1 MYPLAPAHR
10 QIAARLAL
18 LTLFALSC
26 GTGEDHAVGVRLA
39 SGPVVSTRA
48 AEPGRGRPLRFAFAS
63 VLSPAISTVPYARFT
78 AYLAKRL
85 DRRVEIVRRRTY
97 GELNEMLREGRAD
110 VGIVC
115 TGAYT
120 VGREE
125 FGLRQLA
132 VPIIGG
138 ETTYRAYVI
147 ARRAEAYAD
156 LESLRG
162 VVFAFSDP
170 LSNTGYRYV
179 AAELH
184 ARGEV
189 PERFFDRT
197 VFTYSHDNT
206 IRAVRDGLARAGVVD
221 SLIWDELVREDPRL
235 LDELAIVERSEA
247 FPINPVVA
255 SPRTG
260 PELTS
265 KLSELLIAMSSDP
278 VGVDVL
284 DGLGISGFTTLSEAD
299 YDAVAQ
305 SWRELGVIKKPKT
318 TPEHR

>member
-1 MYPLAPAHR
+1 MACLAILVP
-10 QIAARLAL
+10 
-18 LTLFALSC
+18 FALSC
-26 GTGEDHAVGVRLA
+26 GTDEEPAIEVRLT
-39 SGPVVSTRA
+39 SGPVVATRVA
-48 AEPGRGRPLRFAFAS
+48 KPGRDRPIRFAFAS
-63 VLSPAISTVPYARFT
+63 VLSPELSTVPYARFT
-78 AYLAKRL
+78 TYLADRL

-110 VGIVC
+110 AGIVC

-132 VPIIGG
+132 VPIMQGK
-138 ETTYRAYVI
+138 TTYRAYVI
-147 ARRAEAYAD
+147 TRRAGAYSD

-179 AAELH
+179 AAKLH

-189 PERFFDRT
+189 PEQFFART

-206 IRAVRDGLARAGVVD
+206 IRAVRDGIARAGVVD
-221 SLIWDELVREDPRL
+221 SLIWDELVRDDPGL
-235 LDELAIVERSEA
+235 LTELKIVERSED

-255 SPRTG
+255 SPRAG
-260 PELTS
+260 ADLARE
-265 KLSELLIAMSSDP
+265 LSELLLAMASDP
-278 VGVDVL
+278 VGADVL
-284 DGLGISGFTTLSEAD
+284 GGLGISGFTLLPEAS

-305 SWRELGVIKKPKT
+305 SWRELGVIKSLKPAAEQR
-318 TPEHR
+318 P